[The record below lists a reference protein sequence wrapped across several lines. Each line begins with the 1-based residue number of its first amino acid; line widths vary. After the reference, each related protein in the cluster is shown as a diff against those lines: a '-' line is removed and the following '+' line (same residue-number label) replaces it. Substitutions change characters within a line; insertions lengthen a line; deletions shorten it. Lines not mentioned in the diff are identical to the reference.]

1 MFHDGKIPKD
11 LFLLDSYWLLE
22 VQTGGRCTE
31 SVALYRFIRQQTG
44 KSLCCSIDSRRIWSI
59 SFWWIPR
66 SQSRCDEYSKTSRN
80 KLELQRHKRRHI
92 DKHGHPLNLSVQA
105 WEDPVCWSGPSAAL
119 HVGNKNNN
127 RTLISLG
134 FIVILLRIMLL
145 DGLRAIGLGVWA
157 NV

>member
-22 VQTGGRCTE
+22 VQTGGCSAE
-31 SVALYRFIRQQTG
+31 SVALYRFISQQTG
-44 KSLCCSIDSRRIWSI
+44 KSLCCLIDSRRIWSI

-80 KLELQRHKRRHI
+80 KLELQRHCGKRRHI
-92 DKHGHPLNLSVQA
+92 DKHRHPLNLSVQA
-105 WEDPVCWSGPSAAL
+105 WEDPVCWNGPSAFW
-119 HVGNKNNN
+119 
-127 RTLISLG
+127 TLISHR